1 MNNSKNRRPV
11 KDKIILLILSYLLGV
26 FGIDRMYLG
35 CWGTGLLKLFTI
47 GGLGIWYTI
56 DLLFVLVNS
65 FTCDTSPSLCGG
77 YVWNRTTIEY
87 ASVLSKI
94 ILVLFLIKMVLGFV
108 NFGNNKVVI
117 KEKYGPMPT
126 PEPMPT
132 PSPMSTPEPMPTP
145 EPMSTPEPRI
155 I

>member
-1 MNNSKNRRPV
+1 MNSVNNSNNRRPV
-11 KDKIILLILSYLLGV
+11 KDKMILLILSYALGI

-35 CWGTGLLKLFTI
+35 CWGTGFLKLFTI

-56 DLLFVLVNS
+56 DLLYVLVNA
-65 FTCDTSPSLCGG
+65 FTCDTAPVLCSG
-77 YVWNRTTIEY
+77 YVWSKSTIEY

-117 KEKYGPMPT
+117 KDTHIHNGH
-126 PEPMPT
+126 
-132 PSPMSTPEPMPTP
+132 
-145 EPMSTPEPRI
+145 
-155 I
+155 

>member
-1 MNNSKNRRPV
+1 MNNFQNRRPV
-11 KDKIILLILSYLLGV
+11 KDKIILLVLSYLLGF

-35 CWGTGLLKLFTI
+35 CWGTGLLKLFTL

-65 FTCDTSPSLCGG
+65 FTCDTSPSICGG
-77 YVWNRTTIEY
+77 YVWNKSTIGY

-117 KEKYGPMPT
+117 KEKYDGPVIPIGQT
-126 PEPMPT
+126 EPDTLP
-132 PSPMSTPEPMPTP
+132 PMV
-145 EPMSTPEPRI
+145 
-155 I
+155 

>member
-1 MNNSKNRRPV
+1 MNNFQNKRPV
-11 KDKIILLILSYLLGV
+11 KDKIILLILSYVLGV

-77 YVWNRTTIEY
+77 YVWNRSTIEY

-117 KEKYGPMPT
+117 KEKYDGPVISIGQQKPDSLPT
-126 PEPMPT
+126 MVNQ
-132 PSPMSTPEPMPTP
+132 
-145 EPMSTPEPRI
+145 
-155 I
+155 